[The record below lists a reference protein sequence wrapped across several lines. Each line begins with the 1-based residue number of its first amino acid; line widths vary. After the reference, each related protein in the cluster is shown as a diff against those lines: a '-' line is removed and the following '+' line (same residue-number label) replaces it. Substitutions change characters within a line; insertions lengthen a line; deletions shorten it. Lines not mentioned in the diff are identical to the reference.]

1 VINFSSVGGLV
12 GSAGWGRY
20 GSTKFAVEGLT
31 EALAKEVGP
40 LGVHATVVEP
50 GYFRTNFLDGSSLTR
65 TAHVIDDYA
74 ETVGRM
80 REHATEVSYK
90 QPGDPVKLAA
100 AIVRLAASPT
110 PPVHLPLGNDTL
122 AAYRAKAAAFERDI
136 AAWHGVIT
144 GTDHDDVAKAG

>member
-1 VINFSSVGGLV
+1 M
-12 GSAGWGRY
+12 
-20 GSTKFAVEGLT
+20 
-31 EALAKEVGP
+31 
-40 LGVHATVVEP
+40 
-50 GYFRTNFLDGSSLTR
+50 
-65 TAHVIDDYA
+65 IDDYA

-100 AIVRLAASPT
+100 AIVRLAASPA

-136 AAWHGVIT
+136 AAWNDVIT